1 MPGCDCSG
9 EFRAPKDRT
18 LKEYY
23 HFCQEHTR
31 EYNKAWN
38 YFADMSD
45 DEIQKD
51 LHENLYGYRPT
62 RKYGAGQDYVDELY
76 RKAWQTYHYRSDEI
90 PKSERFRRTAE
101 EFIEEY
107 TPEKEALHIMGLQPP
122 LTLDSLKRRYK
133 KLAKEFH
140 PDLNPD
146 NKDAEEHLK
155 KINMAYTILKLAYDK
170 FEKLESK

>member
-1 MPGCDCSG
+1 
-9 EFRAPKDRT
+9 
-18 LKEYY
+18 
-23 HFCQEHTR
+23 
-31 EYNKAWN
+31 
-38 YFADMSD
+38 
-45 DEIQKD
+45 
-51 LHENLYGYRPT
+51 
-62 RKYGAGQDYVDELY
+62 
-76 RKAWQTYHYRSDEI
+76 
-90 PKSERFRRTAE
+90 
-101 EFIEEY
+101 
-107 TPEKEALHIMGLQPP
+107 MGLQPP